1 MDMKVIGEITLQKN
15 RGESEQIFNIFDYV
29 ELSKRRKSQQIH
41 RKLMRETSNIRYKW
55 QCQNVSFLDR

>member
-29 ELSKRRKSQQIH
+29 ELSKRRKSRQIH